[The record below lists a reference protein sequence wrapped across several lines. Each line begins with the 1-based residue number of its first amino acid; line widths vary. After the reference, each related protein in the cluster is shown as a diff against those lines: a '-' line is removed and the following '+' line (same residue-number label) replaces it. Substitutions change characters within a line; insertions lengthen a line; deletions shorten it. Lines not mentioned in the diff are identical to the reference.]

1 MTIIRRIDHAIDIPA
16 FSPEHVR
23 PLLFQTIEQRRRR
36 PIARTLPKTCGGNW
50 E

>member
-1 MTIIRRIDHAIDIPA
+1 MTTITRIGQAIDIPA

-23 PLLFQTIEQRRRR
+23 PLLFQSIEQRECRPRRR
-36 PIARTLPKTCGGNW
+36 VAPKTCGGDW